1 MNKNFDNHLCSA
13 YMTMSRRELPSKTL
27 MKKHQWLWIS
37 VQVLKPTLQHQK
49 SVDKKWYSFKEWI
62 EVWRDVAN
70 SQTLWRIWNIWK
82 QIYAIQNFLRSTTV
96 SAWQMWRVLRKQSDT
111 CFMILAVALQSI
123 DMNIKLI
130 VQRIG
135 GKIRIQKRIKI

>member
-1 MNKNFDNHLCSA
+1 MKRCKEFPEFVKKL
-13 YMTMSRRELPSKTL
+13 KTIENY
-27 MKKHQWLWIS
+27 KIFTKHRC
-37 VQVLKPTLQHQK
+37 
-49 SVDKKWYSFKEWI
+49 F
-62 EVWRDVAN
+62 
-70 SQTLWRIWNIWK
+70 
-82 QIYAIQNFLRSTTV
+82 TTG
-96 SAWQMWRVLRKQSDT
+96 SGWQMWRVFRKQSDT